1 MFGIVIDVLIRFFIV
16 RLIRDDNDVL
26 YIEVS
31 CVMLELL
38 EILVISLQLDI
49 VIFEENIKGECI
61 VNGCFGFFFFKYY
74 LLCQFKEYVNLLLMF
89 FWLFCIMIEE
99 KEFIMDIL
107 GVSGM
112 DVENVLVLF
121 INICVNWF
129 VVFRMKV
136 I

>member
-49 VIFEENIKGECI
+49 VIFEENIKGEYI
-61 VNGCFGFFFFKYY
+61 VNGCFGFFFF
-74 LLCQFKEYVNLLLMF
+74 
-89 FWLFCIMIEE
+89 
-99 KEFIMDIL
+99 
-107 GVSGM
+107 
-112 DVENVLVLF
+112 
-121 INICVNWF
+121 
-129 VVFRMKV
+129 
-136 I
+136 

>member
-16 RLIRDDNDVL
+16 KLIRDDNDVL

-61 VNGCFGFFFFKYY
+61 VNGCFGFFFF
-74 LLCQFKEYVNLLLMF
+74 
-89 FWLFCIMIEE
+89 
-99 KEFIMDIL
+99 
-107 GVSGM
+107 
-112 DVENVLVLF
+112 
-121 INICVNWF
+121 
-129 VVFRMKV
+129 
-136 I
+136 